1 MGDDVVQLRLS
12 LNEETVKQVQNRIQ
26 NIVNKLNN
34 RRINRINNTQ
44 IRVNSNSLLTTEQQ
58 QYRLETQRLAVLQR
72 IQLAQERTNQTRNN
86 AISALAR
93 QNRTLTQN
101 LNVTQRIDGEVQ
113 HTHSHMRDTVEQTN
127 SFVNLLQNGLT
138 AFMGYKVINQ
148 VYESISD
155 AYSELKNVDSE
166 MVNIRKVTVRTRWK
180 DLKNLHIKSHKIM
193 DGRRPNTWHQPPHL
207 LKPDIT
213 TNRISWVSWHC

>member
-34 RRINRINNTQ
+34 RRVNITVNTGNLDNALKQLNTLQERINRINNTQ

-72 IQLAQERTNQTRNN
+72 IQLAQERTKQTRNN

-155 AYSELKNVDSE
+155 A
-166 MVNIRKVTVRTRWK
+166 
-180 DLKNLHIKSHKIM
+180 
-193 DGRRPNTWHQPPHL
+193 
-207 LKPDIT
+207 
-213 TNRISWVSWHC
+213 